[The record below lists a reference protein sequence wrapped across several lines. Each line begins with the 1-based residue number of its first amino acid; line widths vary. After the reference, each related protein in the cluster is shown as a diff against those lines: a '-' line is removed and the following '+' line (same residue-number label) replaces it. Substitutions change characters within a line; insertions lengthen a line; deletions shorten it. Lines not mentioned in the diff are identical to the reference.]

1 MAAAMFDNSLVL
13 AGDWSAATSLRSRHP
28 LIPVNDE
35 TGRGSILALKFFGGL
50 NMRALSNRDS
60 IAWMVFLAIVV
71 VVASYFV
78 PTPISSTS
86 EDVYRITVTPDR

>member
-1 MAAAMFDNSLVL
+1 M
-13 AGDWSAATSLRSRHP
+13 
-28 LIPVNDE
+28 IPVNDE
-35 TGRGSILALKFFGGL
+35 TGRGSILALKFFGGQ

-86 EDVYRITVTPDR
+86 DDVYRITVTPDR

>member
-1 MAAAMFDNSLVL
+1 
-13 AGDWSAATSLRSRHP
+13 
-28 LIPVNDE
+28 
-35 TGRGSILALKFFGGL
+35 
-50 NMRALSNRDS
+50 MRALSNRDS

-86 EDVYRITVTPDR
+86 DDVYRITVTPDR

>member
-1 MAAAMFDNSLVL
+1 M
-13 AGDWSAATSLRSRHP
+13 SAPTSLRGRSP
-28 LIPVNDE
+28 LIPINDE
-35 TGRGSILALKFFGGL
+35 PRLRGHIHRQVLGGL

-60 IAWMVFLAIVV
+60 IAWMVFLAIVL

-86 EDVYRITVTPDR
+86 DDVYRITVTPDR

>member
-1 MAAAMFDNSLVL
+1 MFGSLSVSVEIV
-13 AGDWSAATSLRSRHP
+13 SAATSLQSGHP

-86 EDVYRITVTPDR
+86 DDVYRITVTPDR

>member
-1 MAAAMFDNSLVL
+1 MFGNLSASPEIV
-13 AGDWSAATSLRSRHP
+13 SAATNLHAWSP

-35 TGRGSILALKFFGGL
+35 TGARDHIDAQVLGGL
-50 NMRALSNRDS
+50 NMRTLSNRDS

-86 EDVYRITVTPDR
+86 DDVYRITVTPQR